1 MLVSTPVLLRILAR
15 AYLDKENG
23 GSQLK
28 RASIVRE
35 KKYYELVEQ
44 LKDRTQDVT
53 FSATKALSL
62 LMLFSRYLV
71 N

>member
-1 MLVSTPVLLRILAR
+1 MLVSTPVLLLILAR
-15 AYLDKENG
+15 AYLYKENG

-35 KKYYELVEQ
+35 KNI
-44 LKDRTQDVT
+44 
-53 FSATKALSL
+53 
-62 LMLFSRYLV
+62 M